1 MAAFAAASVAKA
13 EPMKT
18 GWKACALALYLY
30 LMPFA
35 FAYSPQITLLG
46 FPITVILE
54 IIFSWS
60 IATVALAA
68 VIQGWYIRDLK
79 AWERL
84 VMLLVM
90 ITMVFPLI
98 WIDLIGIAV
107 LAVMTLF
114 LHRNRK
120 RCAEQ
125 AA

>member
-1 MAAFAAASVAKA
+1 
-13 EPMKT
+13 MKT

-46 FPITVILE
+46 YPLVVILE

-68 VIQGWYIRDLK
+68 VIQGWYIRGLK
-79 AWERL
+79 VWERFAMFL
-84 VMLLVM
+84 VML
-90 ITMVFPLI
+90 TMVFPVI
-98 WIDLIGIAV
+98 WVDLAGIGIM
-107 LAVMTLF
+107 AVMTVF
-114 LHRNRK
+114 LRRSRK
-120 RCAEQ
+120 RYAEQ